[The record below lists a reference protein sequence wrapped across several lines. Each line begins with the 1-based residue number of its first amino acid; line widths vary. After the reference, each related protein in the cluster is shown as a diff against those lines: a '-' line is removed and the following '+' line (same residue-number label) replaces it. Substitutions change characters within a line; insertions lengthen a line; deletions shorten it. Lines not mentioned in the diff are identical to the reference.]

1 MIRINV
7 LTEKRKKKVRKG
19 PAGFLALLAVV
30 TLAAVA
36 VSGGAFVFI
45 TSKTAS
51 LNEENAANRATIGDL
66 SKKIEEIKRYERLN
80 KEIAQKSALI
90 ETLRKNQSV
99 PVRILDEVSSL
110 APEGLWLDTLAYKDT
125 GITLEGFAF
134 TNIDIV
140 AYVENLKKSKGFSE
154 VYLEE
159 SRESE
164 VEKVKVYRFKM
175 NFKVRV

>member
-19 PAGFLALLAVV
+19 PASFLALLAAA
-30 TLAAVA
+30 TLAAVV
-36 VSGGAFVFI
+36 VSGGAILFI
-45 TSKTAS
+45 TSKVST
-51 LNEENAANRATIGDL
+51 LNEQSAANKATIGDL
-66 SKKIEEIKRYERLN
+66 SKKIDEIKRYEKLN

-110 APEGLWLDTLAYKDT
+110 VPEGLWLDTLSYKDT

-140 AYVENLKKSKGFSE
+140 AYVENLKKSKGFAD

-164 VEKVKVYRFKM
+164 IEKVKVYRFKM